1 MFWHAWF
8 IFNWAWCAVVLQYDE
23 IVRGSLAKQVAD
35 LIRAA
40 ILEGTLK
47 VDERLPTEEE
57 LARRFG
63 ISRPTVR
70 EALKALAA
78 QNLIRSRRGPTGGT
92 FVNRPDLDVAAR
104 AITDAATLLVGMG
117 RFEIDEIVV
126 ARGQTEALCCRL
138 AARSRTDDDLD
149 AMSQELARQQDE
161 TLSDEDFCAS
171 DVLFHR
177 AVVQATGNGPL
188 QFIMHAMIE
197 SFIPITNMLIYRHHE
212 RRRTIRAHQQI
223 RTAIAAGDGGAAE
236 TAMLDHIESMRAVLN
251 QALERR
257 RPEHSGGENRW
268 PIHFAR

>member
-1 MFWHAWF
+1 MA
-8 IFNWAWCAVVLQYDE
+8 LQYDE

-40 ILEGTLK
+40 ILEGRLQ

-70 EALKALAA
+70 EALKVLAA
-78 QNLIRSRRGPTGGT
+78 QNLIRSRRGPAGGT
-92 FVNRPDLDVAAR
+92 FVTQPDLDAAAR
-104 AITDAATLLVGMG
+104 TISDAATLLVGMG
-117 RFEIDEIVV
+117 RFEIDEIVA

-138 AARSRTDDDLD
+138 AARNRTEDDLD
-149 AMSQELARQQDE
+149 TMAQELALQQDE
-161 TLSDEDFCAS
+161 TLNDEDFCAS
-171 DVLFHR
+171 DVRFHR

-212 RRRTIRAHQQI
+212 RRRTIGAHQKI
-223 RTAIAAGDGGAAE
+223 RAAITERDEDTAAALMQHHVEG
-236 TAMLDHIESMRAVLN
+236 MRAVLD
-251 QALERR
+251 QALAHR
-257 RPEHSGGENRW
+257 RPEKPGGET
-268 PIHFAR
+268 I